1 MTDPRLDRLLEPALA
16 RLVAGMTQAI
26 DKTGT
31 QLGMLALAASSNA
44 ERQAL
49 MNAEYD
55 LQRRCTV
62 VGQAFAR
69 DLGERVAKDLQRQ
82 QPEGAAYADTDWTA
96 LRLVENAEVEET
108 VTAARLTR
116 LLEID
121 TEASLR
127 ELRGYFVT
135 LQAAEAGDEVF
146 PLRPAIV
153 GKALLKAVTQA
164 SEDTAAQQQLARVLA
179 VHASA
184 ALKGCYEQLLADC
197 RQHGVTQAPLLVRK
211 PAGHTGSPGLERD
224 STNSPTSGAPLTSGH
239 GSLSGSGEPH
249 DWTPPPSMKAL
260 GDLFGVALPS
270 PEELQAAAT
279 RATGLAG
286 AGGGTGGLLG
296 GMPGRAGDNSAASGP
311 ASASAGA
318 RGTRGQ
324 ALAGAASGAADV
336 DSGMLGLMR
345 RLQSLSS
352 VASGWAVSSP
362 AGLPATDAPTPSN
375 LIRVHRDELLQASGG
390 TALDQMVIDIVA
402 TLFDQV
408 LSDPKV
414 PPQMARQIGRLQLPV
429 LRVALRDQS
438 FFHSRKHPVRRLVN
452 RMASLAVAFDRLD
465 EGPGREC
472 IQIVTELVREIVE
485 GDFDRL
491 DLYESKLADLE
502 TFVASQTAREVE
514 ENAAVAALLSGKE
527 ADLRV
532 QQRYMQKV
540 RSELADLEAPAF
552 LKEFLAQ
559 IWTQV
564 QVMVAARHGP
574 ESDKAAR
581 MRNAAHQLVLSVQ
594 PKGHPS
600 LRQDFLRQLPQLMK
614 DLNEGLD
621 MIQWAAEAKE
631 GFFAQLLPLHA
642 EALKAPPPH
651 DLTLRLLEQRLRK
664 VEQIAIPSREEAAND
679 PLPAPSSTSE
689 PGPLAMA
696 ATMTPQEA
704 QSAGWISEAS
714 LQDEHSGDASLDID
728 LSAGDEP
735 DLVSVDVD
743 LPLDA
748 PAPPA
753 AGPSL
758 VNYIQAGAA
767 YRMLLKGQWKKVRLT
782 WVSEGRT
789 FFMFTQGHS
798 PSKQTISLTARTLTQ
813 MCASGRFKAFEQAQ
827 LLERATIRARR
838 QLAALSQPRGSKV
851 AA

>member
-1 MTDPRLDRLLEPALA
+1 VTDPRLDRLLEPAVT

-55 LQRRCTV
+55 LQRRCTA

-121 TEASLR
+121 TEVSLR

-135 LQAAEAGDEVF
+135 LQAAEPGDEVF

-164 SEDTAAQQQLARVLA
+164 SDDSAAQQQLARVLA
-179 VHASA
+179 AHASA
-184 ALKGCYEQLLADC
+184 ALKACYEQLLAEC

-211 PAGHTGSPGLERD
+211 PTGHTGSPGLERD
-224 STNSPTSGAPLTSGH
+224 APRSSTSGAPLTSGH
-239 GSLSGSGEPH
+239 GALSGPTEAN

-270 PEELQAAAT
+270 PEDLQAAAA
-279 RATGLAG
+279 RATGLA
-286 AGGGTGGLLG
+286 ATGGRSGLG
-296 GMPGRAGDNSAASGP
+296 GMPG
-311 ASASAGA
+311 SAGA
-318 RGTRGQ
+318 SAAPPGPAGSGGTRGQ
-324 ALAGAASGAADV
+324 SQGGAASGASDV

-352 VASGWAVSSP
+352 VASGWAVSTPGS
-362 AGLPATDAPTPSN
+362 LPTHETPTPSN
-375 LIRVHRDELLQASGG
+375 LIRVHREELLQASGG

-472 IQIVTELVREIVE
+472 IQIVTEMVREIVE

-502 TFVASQTAREVE
+502 KFVASQTAREVE

-540 RSELADLEAPAF
+540 RSELADLEAPDF

-574 ESDKAAR
+574 ESDKAVR
-581 MRNAAHQLVLSVQ
+581 MRNASHQLVLSVQ

-614 DLNEGLD
+614 DLHEGLD

-689 PGPLAMA
+689 PGLLAMA
-696 ATMTPQEA
+696 ATLSPQEA

-714 LQDEHSGDASLDID
+714 LQDEHSGDGSLDID

-735 DLVSVDVD
+735 DLISVDVD
-743 LPLDA
+743 LPLDS

-827 LLERATIRARR
+827 LLERATLRARR

>member
-1 MTDPRLDRLLEPALA
+1 VTDPRLDRLLEPAVT

-55 LQRRCTV
+55 LQRRCTA

-135 LQAAEAGDEVF
+135 LQEAEPSDEVF

-184 ALKGCYEQLLADC
+184 ALKACYEQLLAEC
-197 RQHGVTQAPLLVRK
+197 RQHGVAQAPLLVRK
-211 PAGHTGSPGLERD
+211 PTGHTGSPGLERD
-224 STNSPTSGAPLTSGH
+224 STRSSTSGAPLTSSH
-239 GSLSGSGEPH
+239 GGLGGSGEAP

-270 PEELQAAAT
+270 PEELQAAAA
-279 RATGLAG
+279 RAKGLAG
-286 AGGGTGGLLG
+286 GGDGSGGLG
-296 GMPGRAGDNSAASGP
+296 GMPGSAGSSASASGP
-311 ASASAGA
+311 AGAGGA
-318 RGTRGQ
+318 RGQGLSGT
-324 ALAGAASGAADV
+324 ASGASDI

-352 VASGWAVSSP
+352 VASGWAVSAP
-362 AGLPATDAPTPSN
+362 GGLGTHEAPTPSN
-375 LIRVHRDELLQASGG
+375 LIRVHREELLQASGG

-452 RMASLAVAFDRLD
+452 RMASLAVAFDQLD
-465 EGPGREC
+465 DGPGREC

-574 ESDKAAR
+574 DSDKAVR
-581 MRNAAHQLVLSVQ
+581 MRNASHQLVLSVQ

-614 DLNEGLD
+614 DLHEGLD
-621 MIQWAAEAKE
+621 LIQWAAEAKE

-679 PLPAPSSTSE
+679 PLPSPSSTTE

-696 ATMTPQEA
+696 ATLSPQEA
-704 QSAGWISEAS
+704 QSAGWVSEAS
-714 LQDEHSGDASLDID
+714 LLDENSGDGSLDID

-743 LPLDA
+743 LPLDS

-753 AGPSL
+753 TGPSL

>member
-1 MTDPRLDRLLEPALA
+1 
-16 RLVAGMTQAI
+16 MTQAI

-31 QLGMLALAASSNA
+31 QLGMLALAANSNA

-69 DLGERVAKDLQRQ
+69 DLGERIAKDLQRQ
-82 QPEGAAYADTDWTA
+82 QPENGAYADTDWTA

-135 LQAAEAGDEVF
+135 LQGAEAGDDAF

-164 SEDTAAQQQLARVLA
+164 SEDSAAQQQLARVLA

-184 ALKGCYEQLLADC
+184 ALKACYDQLLADC
-197 RQHGVTQAPLLVRK
+197 RQQGVTQAPLLVRK
-211 PAGHTGSPGLERD
+211 PTGHTGSPGLDRD
-224 STNSPTSGAPLTSGH
+224 SGHSSTSGAPLSSSH
-239 GSLSGSGEPH
+239 GDLATGQADAQ

-260 GDLFGVALPS
+260 GKLFGVALPS
-270 PEELQAAAT
+270 PQELQAAAARVGSAKGT
-279 RATGLAG
+279 DLGVGQAG
-286 AGGGTGGLLG
+286 AGAA
-296 GMPGRAGDNSAASGP
+296 GMAG
-311 ASASAGA
+311 
-318 RGTRGQ
+318 
-324 ALAGAASGAADV
+324 GAAGGGSGIGAGSDV
-336 DSGMLGLMR
+336 SGGAGSGGEADSGMLGLMR

-352 VASGWAVSSP
+352 AASGWAMSAPGGLSSADFP
-362 AGLPATDAPTPSN
+362 APPN
-375 LIRVHRDELLQASGG
+375 LIRAHREELLQASGG
-390 TALDQMVIDIVA
+390 AALDQMVIDIVA

-429 LRVALRDQS
+429 LRVALRDQT
-438 FFHSRKHPVRRLVN
+438 FFHSRRHPVRRLVN
-452 RMASLAVAFDRLD
+452 RMASLAVSFDRLD

-491 DLYESKLADLE
+491 DLYESKLAELE

-514 ENAAVAALLSGKE
+514 ESAAVAALLSGKE

-532 QQRYMQKV
+532 QQRYMQMV
-540 RSELADLEAPAF
+540 RSELVDLEAPDF

-564 QVMVAARHGP
+564 QVMVAVRHGP
-574 ESDKAAR
+574 ESDKALR

-621 MIQWAAEAKE
+621 LIQWAAEAKE

-664 VEQIAIPSREEAAND
+664 VEQIAIPSREDAAND
-679 PLPAPSSTSE
+679 PLPAPSSTTE

-696 ATMTPQEA
+696 ATMSPQEA
-704 QSAGWISEAS
+704 QAAGWVSESS
-714 LQDEHSGDASLDID
+714 LLEDSGNGALDID

-735 DLVSVDVD
+735 DLAGVDVD
-743 LPLDA
+743 LPLDT

-758 VNYIQAGAA
+758 VNFIQPGAA

-838 QLAALSQPRGSKV
+838 QLAALGQPRSNKV

>member
-1 MTDPRLDRLLEPALA
+1 MTDPRLDRLLEPAVT

-26 DKTGT
+26 DKTGA
-31 QLGMLALAASSNA
+31 QLGMLALAANSNA

-55 LQRRCTV
+55 LQRRCTA

-69 DLGERVAKDLQRQ
+69 DLGERIAKDLQRQ

-121 TEASLR
+121 TDATLR

-135 LQAAEAGDEVF
+135 LQGADTQDDVF

-164 SEDTAAQQQLARVLA
+164 SEDADAQQQLARVLA

-184 ALKGCYEQLLADC
+184 ALKTCYEQLLGDC
-197 RQHGVTQAPLLVRK
+197 RQMGVEQAPLLVRK
-211 PAGHTGSPGLERD
+211 PAGHTGSPGLDRE
-224 STNSPTSGAPLTSGH
+224 SGHSSTSGAPLSSRSSELDGA
-239 GSLSGSGEPH
+239 SDPAA
-249 DWTPPPSMKAL
+249 WTPPPSMKKL
-260 GDLFGVALPS
+260 GDLFGMALPS
-270 PEELQAAAT
+270 PQDLQAAAA
-279 RATGLAG
+279 RVGG
-286 AGGGTGGLLG
+286 SGSGGGTGGG
-296 GMPGRAGDNSAASGP
+296 SGASSGSAQGPAGD
-311 ASASAGA
+311 
-318 RGTRGQ
+318 
-324 ALAGAASGAADV
+324 AD
-336 DSGMLGLMR
+336 SSMLGLMR
-345 RLQSLSS
+345 RLQSLSAMS
-352 VASGWAVSSP
+352 SGWALSSP
-362 AGLPATDAPTPSN
+362 GGLPSGEVQSPAN
-375 LIRVHRDELLQASGG
+375 LIRAHREELVQASGG
-390 TALDQMVIDIVA
+390 AALDQMVIDIVA

-429 LRVALRDQS
+429 LRVALRDQT

-465 EGPGREC
+465 EGPGHEC
-472 IQIVTELVREIVE
+472 IKVVTELVREIVE
-485 GDFDRL
+485 GDFDRP
-491 DLYESKLADLE
+491 DIYESKLAELE
-502 TFVASQTAREVE
+502 RFVASQNERDVE
-514 ENAAVAALLSGKE
+514 ESAAVAALLSGKE

-532 QQRYMQKV
+532 QQRYMQQV
-540 RSELADLEAPAF
+540 RSELADLEAPDF

-564 QVMVAARHGP
+564 QVMVAVRHGP
-574 ESDKAAR
+574 ESDKAVR
-581 MRNAAHQLVLSVQ
+581 MRKASHQLVLSVQ

-614 DLNEGLD
+614 DLHEGLD

-664 VEQIAIPSREEAAND
+664 VEQLTIPTREDAAND
-679 PLPAPSSTSE
+679 PLPAPSSTTE

-704 QSAGWISEAS
+704 QSAGWVSEAS
-714 LQDEHSGDASLDID
+714 LLEDTGNGGLDID

-735 DLVSVDVD
+735 DLTAVDLD
-743 LPLDA
+743 LPLDT
-748 PAPPA
+748 PAPPS

-758 VNYIQAGAA
+758 VNFIQPGAA

-838 QLAALSQPRGSKV
+838 QLAALGQTRNTKV

>member
-1 MTDPRLDRLLEPALA
+1 MTDPRLDRLLEPAVT

-26 DKTGT
+26 DKTAT
-31 QLGMLALAASSNA
+31 QLGMLALAANSNA

-55 LQRRCTV
+55 LQRRGTA

-69 DLGERVAKDLQRQ
+69 DLGERIAKDLQRQ
-82 QPEGAAYADTDWTA
+82 QPEGSNAYADTDWTA

-121 TEASLR
+121 TDAALR

-135 LQAAEAGDEVF
+135 LQGVETADEVF

-153 GKALLKAVTQA
+153 GKALLRAVTQA
-164 SEDTAAQQQLARVLA
+164 SEDSAAQQQLARVLA

-184 ALKGCYEQLLADC
+184 ALKACYDGLLADC
-197 RQHGVTQAPLLVRK
+197 RQQGVQQAPLLVRK
-211 PAGHTGSPGLERD
+211 PTGHTGSPGLDRE
-224 STNSPTSGAPLTSGH
+224 SGHSSTSGVPLSSSH
-239 GSLSGSGEPH
+239 GELNDPDGAQA
-249 DWTPPPSMKAL
+249 WAPPPSMKAL
-260 GDLFGVALPS
+260 GQLFGVALPS
-270 PEELQAAAT
+270 PQEMQAAAARSGT
-279 RATGLAG
+279 L
-286 AGGGTGGLLG
+286 GGGSGGGGSAPAHSQAPTGGA
-296 GMPGRAGDNSAASGP
+296 RTAGH
-311 ASASAGA
+311 AGSTTQ
-318 RGTRGQ
+318 GNT
-324 ALAGAASGAADV
+324 V
-336 DSGMLGLMR
+336 DSSMLGLMR

-352 VASGWAVSSP
+352 VASGWTASIPGELSHTDIP
-362 AGLPATDAPTPSN
+362 APPN
-375 LIRVHRDELLQASGG
+375 LIRAHREELLQASGG
-390 TALDQMVIDIVA
+390 AALDQMVIDIVA

-429 LRVALRDQS
+429 LRVALRDQT

-472 IQIVTELVREIVE
+472 IQVVTELVREIVE

-491 DLYESKLADLE
+491 DLYESKLGDLE
-502 TFVASQTAREVE
+502 RFVASQTAREVE

-532 QQRYMQKV
+532 QQRYMQLV
-540 RSELADLEAPAF
+540 RSELADLEAPGF

-564 QVMVAARHGP
+564 QVMVGARHGP
-574 ESDKAAR
+574 ESDKAVR

-621 MIQWAAEAKE
+621 LIQWPAGAKE
-631 GFFAQLLPLHA
+631 GFFAQLLPMHA

-664 VEQIAIPSREEAAND
+664 VEQIAIPSREDAAND
-679 PLPAPSSTSE
+679 PLPAPSSTTE

-704 QSAGWISEAS
+704 QAAGWVSEAS
-714 LQDEHSGDASLDID
+714 LFEDTSPGALDID

-735 DLVSVDVD
+735 DLSGVDVD
-743 LPLDA
+743 LPLDT

-758 VNYIQAGAA
+758 VNYIQPGAA

-782 WVSEGRT
+782 WMSDGRT

-813 MCASGRFKAFEQAQ
+813 MCATGRFKAFEQAQ

-838 QLAALSQPRGSKV
+838 QLAALGQSRNNKV

>member
-1 MTDPRLDRLLEPALA
+1 
-16 RLVAGMTQAI
+16 MTQAI
-26 DKTGT
+26 DKTAT
-31 QLGMLALAASSNA
+31 QLGMLALAANSNA

-55 LQRRCTV
+55 LQRRCTA

-69 DLGERVAKDLQRQ
+69 DLGERIAKDLQRQ

-121 TEASLR
+121 TETTLR

-135 LQAAEAGDEVF
+135 LQGAEPGEDVF
-146 PLRPAIV
+146 PLRPAVV
-153 GKALLKAVTQA
+153 GKALLRAVTQA
-164 SEDTAAQQQLARVLA
+164 SDDSSAQQQLARVLA

-184 ALKGCYEQLLADC
+184 ALKTCYEQLMADC
-197 RQHGVTQAPLLVRK
+197 RQHGVEQAPLLVRK
-211 PAGHTGSPGLERD
+211 PTGHTGSPGLDRD
-224 STNSPTSGAPLTSGH
+224 SSHSSTSGVPLSSSH
-239 GSLSGSGEPH
+239 GDLPPPDGAQ
-249 DWTPPPSMKAL
+249 DWSPPPSMKAL
-260 GDLFGVALPS
+260 GKLFGVALPS
-270 PEELQAAAT
+270 AQEVQASAARSSLLGGST
-279 RATGLAG
+279 GAMASGGGATGLSSNSASTS
-286 AGGGTGGLLG
+286 A
-296 GMPGRAGDNSAASGP
+296 PGHDHAGDRRGSASG
-311 ASASAGA
+311 GI
-318 RGTRGQ
+318 TT
-324 ALAGAASGAADV
+324 V

-352 VASGWAVSSP
+352 VASGWTASIP
-362 AGLPATDAPTPSN
+362 AGLSSTEVPAPPN
-375 LIRVHRDELLQASGG
+375 LIRVHREELLQASGG
-390 TALDQMVIDIVA
+390 AALDQMVIDIVA

-414 PPQMARQIGRLQLPV
+414 PPQMGRQIGRLQLPV
-429 LRVALRDQS
+429 LRVALRDQT

-472 IQIVTELVREIVE
+472 IQVVTELVREIVE

-502 TFVASQTAREVE
+502 GFVASQTAREVE

-532 QQRYMQKV
+532 QQRYMQMV
-540 RSELADLEAPAF
+540 RNELADLEAPGF

-574 ESDKAAR
+574 ESDKAVR
-581 MRNAAHQLVLSVQ
+581 MRAAAHQLVLSVQ

-621 MIQWAAEAKE
+621 LIQWAAGAKE
-631 GFFAQLLPLHA
+631 GFFAQLLPMHA

-664 VEQIAIPSREEAAND
+664 VEQIAIPSREDAAND
-679 PLPAPSSTSE
+679 PLPAPSSTTE

-704 QSAGWISEAS
+704 QAAGWVSEAS
-714 LQDEHSGDASLDID
+714 LFEDTSNGAVDID

-735 DLVSVDVD
+735 DLTGVDVD
-743 LPLDA
+743 LPLDT

-758 VNYIQAGAA
+758 VNYIQPGAA

-782 WVSEGRT
+782 WMSDGRT

-838 QLAALSQPRGSKV
+838 QLAALGQPARKV

>member
-1 MTDPRLDRLLEPALA
+1 MS

-31 QLGMLALAASSNA
+31 QLGMLALAATSNA

-69 DLGERVAKDLQRQ
+69 DLGERIAKDLQHR
-82 QPEGAAYADTDWTA
+82 QPESSAYADTDWTA
-96 LRLVENAEVEET
+96 LRLVDDAEVEET

-121 TEASLR
+121 TELTLR

-135 LQAAEAGDEVF
+135 LQEAEPGDDVF

-153 GKALLKAVTQA
+153 GKALLKAVTQG
-164 SEDTAAQQQLARVLA
+164 SDDGAAQQQLARVLA

-184 ALKGCYEQLLADC
+184 ALKACYEHLLAEC
-197 RQHGVTQAPLLVRK
+197 RQQGITQAPLLVRK
-211 PAGHTGSPGLERD
+211 PTGHTGSPALDRD
-224 STNSPTSGAPLTSGH
+224 TSQGSTSGAPLTSRPGDL
-239 GSLSGSGEPH
+239 GDAAQGA
-249 DWTPPPSMKAL
+249 WTPPPSMKAL
-260 GDLFGVALPS
+260 GDMFGLALPS
-270 PEELQAAAT
+270 PQELQAMAS
-279 RATGLAG
+279 RV
-286 AGGGTGGLLG
+286 GGTGGAGQGTG
-296 GMPGRAGDNSAASGP
+296 GTGGAGGSTGTARAASEEG
-311 ASASAGA
+311 S
-318 RGTRGQ
+318 
-324 ALAGAASGAADV
+324 D
-336 DSGMLGLMR
+336 MLHLMR

-362 AGLPATDAPTPSN
+362 GGLPAGHTPAPAN
-375 LIRVHRDELLQASGG
+375 IIRAHREELLQASGG
-390 TALDQMVIDIVA
+390 AALDQMVIDIVA

-465 EGPGREC
+465 EGPGHDC
-472 IQIVTELVREIVE
+472 IRVVTELVREIVE

-491 DLYESKLADLE
+491 DLYESKLTELE
-502 TFVASQTAREVE
+502 RFVASQAEHEVQE
-514 ENAAVAALLSGKE
+514 SAAVAALLSGRE

-532 QQRYMQKV
+532 QQRYMQQV
-540 RSELADLEAPAF
+540 RQELLDLEAPDF

-564 QVMVAARHGP
+564 QVMVAVRHGP
-574 ESDKAAR
+574 ESDKAVR
-581 MRNAAHQLVLSVQ
+581 MRRAAHQLVLSVQ
-594 PKGHPS
+594 PKGLPS

-621 MIQWAAEAKE
+621 LIQWAPEAKE

-642 EALKAPPPH
+642 EALKAAPPH
-651 DLTLRLLEQRLRK
+651 ELTLRLLEQRLRK

-704 QSAGWISEAS
+704 QAAGWVSEAS
-714 LQDEHSGDASLDID
+714 LHEDGATLDID
-728 LSAGDEP
+728 LSEGDEP
-735 DLVSVDVD
+735 DLAGVDVA
-743 LPLDA
+743 LPLDT
-748 PAPPA
+748 PPPPA
-753 AGPSL
+753 TGPSL
-758 VNYIQAGAA
+758 VHFIQPGAA

-782 WVSEGRT
+782 WMSEGRT

-838 QLAALSQPRGSKV
+838 QLAALTASSGSKV

>member
-1 MTDPRLDRLLEPALA
+1 MTDPRLDRLLEPAVT

-26 DKTGT
+26 DKTGA
-31 QLGMLALAASSNA
+31 QLGMLALAANSNA

-55 LQRRCTV
+55 LQRRCTA

-69 DLGERVAKDLQRQ
+69 DLGERIAKDLQRQ

-121 TEASLR
+121 TDATLR

-135 LQAAEAGDEVF
+135 LQGADTQDDVF

-164 SEDTAAQQQLARVLA
+164 SEDADAQQQLARVLA

-184 ALKGCYEQLLADC
+184 ALKTCYEQLLGDC
-197 RQHGVTQAPLLVRK
+197 RQMGVEQAPLLVRK
-211 PAGHTGSPGLERD
+211 PAGHTGSPGLDRE
-224 STNSPTSGAPLTSGH
+224 SGHSSTSGAPLSSRSSELDGA
-239 GSLSGSGEPH
+239 SDPAA
-249 DWTPPPSMKAL
+249 WTPPPSMKKL
-260 GDLFGVALPS
+260 GDLFALSTGSAGRRRARGRIRQRRWHGWRQRRILRLRPG
-270 PEELQAAAT
+270 PGRRCRQQHARPDAPAAEPVGHVLGLGPVQPWRPALAHREEL
-279 RATGLAG
+279 
-286 AGGGTGGLLG
+286 
-296 GMPGRAGDNSAASGP
+296 
-311 ASASAGA
+311 
-318 RGTRGQ
+318 
-324 ALAGAASGAADV
+324 V
-336 DSGMLGLMR
+336 
-345 RLQSLSS
+345 
-352 VASGWAVSSP
+352 
-362 AGLPATDAPTPSN
+362 
-375 LIRVHRDELLQASGG
+375 QASGG
-390 TALDQMVIDIVA
+390 AALDQMVIDIVA

-429 LRVALRDQS
+429 LRVALRDQT

-465 EGPGREC
+465 EGPGHEC
-472 IQIVTELVREIVE
+472 IKVVTELVREIVE
-485 GDFDRL
+485 GDFDRP
-491 DLYESKLADLE
+491 DIYESKLAELE
-502 TFVASQTAREVE
+502 RFVASQNERDVE
-514 ENAAVAALLSGKE
+514 ESAAVAALLSGKE

-532 QQRYMQKV
+532 QQRYMQQV
-540 RSELADLEAPAF
+540 RSELADLEAPDF

-564 QVMVAARHGP
+564 QVMVAVRHGP
-574 ESDKAAR
+574 ESDKAVR
-581 MRNAAHQLVLSVQ
+581 MRKASHQLVLSVQ

-614 DLNEGLD
+614 DLHEGLD

-664 VEQIAIPSREEAAND
+664 VEQLTIPTREDAAND
-679 PLPAPSSTSE
+679 PLPAPSSTTE

-704 QSAGWISEAS
+704 QSAGWVSEAS
-714 LQDEHSGDASLDID
+714 LLEDTGNGGLDID

-735 DLVSVDVD
+735 DLTAVDLD
-743 LPLDA
+743 LPLDT
-748 PAPPA
+748 PAPPS

-758 VNYIQAGAA
+758 VNFIQPGAA

-838 QLAALSQPRGSKV
+838 QLAALGQTRNTKV